1 MLIPLYAFLSSK
13 KAFTP
18 SHKGSLRLVFR
29 CFRCEGF
36 DFQVFTPKG
45 RMMLLPPDNQ
55 RFPGVKAYSS
65 NPSQVLAA
73 CVNTLF
79 FKPSQSDP
87 LKIRR
92 KRTPCEGVNAFF
104 FFYKGIHARER
115 RQVLTITSKPYAS
128 SPASFGISLNW
139 IIQIESAHTV
149 GGLFFPTRR
158 VKKNSSPLAH
168 HNSPSCRTSATK
180 GNQGLIVRAPEICT
194 SCKEIL
200 QGRSQREKPAT
211 PPQHWATQP

>member
-79 FKPSQSDP
+79 FKPSQSEP

-92 KRTPCEGVNAFF
+92 KRTPCEGVNAFLG
-104 FFYKGIHARER
+104 K
-115 RQVLTITSKPYAS
+115 
-128 SPASFGISLNW
+128 
-139 IIQIESAHTV
+139 
-149 GGLFFPTRR
+149 
-158 VKKNSSPLAH
+158 
-168 HNSPSCRTSATK
+168 
-180 GNQGLIVRAPEICT
+180 
-194 SCKEIL
+194 
-200 QGRSQREKPAT
+200 
-211 PPQHWATQP
+211 